1 MIDHSKPWPLGLR
14 RDNALWYALG
24 FVVLIAALHLVDRS
38 ATLWGASLPAEVR
51 RVFRWITRWGE
62 SHWILYPTL
71 AGGLIAWLL
80 SLVTRERL
88 QRALGELA
96 ALCGFVF
103 LGVGFPGLVSALLKR
118 IIGRGRPETLEVDG
132 ALTFHWLS
140 WWDYD
145 YQSFPSGHATTSFAL
160 AAVVTL
166 LWPRA
171 FWPAMLFAALIALSR
186 IVTGQHYPTDIT
198 AGAVLGLLGAFA
210 VRWLFASRGWL
221 FAQNPDGGI
230 TRRPLAAIPAL
241 FRR

>member
-24 FVVLIAALHLVDRS
+24 FAALIVVLHLVDRS
-38 ATLWGASLPAEVR
+38 GSAWGTSLPAEVR

-62 SHWILYPTL
+62 SDWILIPTL
-71 AGGLIAWLL
+71 AAWLIASML
-80 SLVTRERL
+80 SLVTRERAK
-88 QRALGELA
+88 RALGELA

-103 LGVGFPGLVSALLKR
+103 LGVGFPGLISALLKR
-118 IIGRGRPETLEVDG
+118 IIGRGRPETLEADG
-132 ALTFHWLS
+132 VLAFRWLS
-140 WWDYD
+140 WGDYD

-171 FWPAMLFAALIALSR
+171 FWPAMLFAAVIALSR

-210 VRWLFASRGWL
+210 VRSLFASRGWL
-221 FAQNPDGGI
+221 FTQQLDGGI
-230 TRRPLAAIPAL
+230 VRRPLEAIPAL